1 LLMSRSQKE
10 PIERR
15 LMRSLARFSG
25 ITAAILALV
34 AFVGAGCGT
43 GETAGGQT
51 ESRLIASG
59 EKGVYLISPD
69 GSGSRLIPGTD
80 DVSEPAWSPDGDR
93 IAFSSGADV
102 YTARADWSERRLV
115 LKGGFG
121 PSWSPDGK
129 RLAVTKNSC
138 EGEPDAEACYEALG
152 SENPAE
158 VYTVGADGNDV
169 RRLTSAPGYDGDPD
183 WSPDGKRIAFA
194 RDDGLYLMNPD
205 GSGLER
211 LRAGNL
217 RNPVW
222 SPDAEAI
229 AAEDSFSEIVVLDV
243 EGGELTNLTK
253 RKGPDFAPAWSP
265 NGKQIAFL
273 ASSKCLRTGQ
283 CTAHEP
289 WEVWVMN
296 ADGSDPSR
304 LTKGGFGS
312 PAWG

>member
-1 LLMSRSQKE
+1 MSGSRKE
-10 PIERR
+10 PIEPGLVRG
-15 LMRSLARFSG
+15 LARSWCV
-25 ITAAILALV
+25 TAAILALV
-34 AFVGAGCGT
+34 VSVCAGCGT
-43 GETAGGQT
+43 EETAGDKT

-59 EKGVYLISPD
+59 EKGVYLISPG

-93 IAFSSGADV
+93 IAFSAGADV

-115 LKGGFG
+115 LRGGFG

-129 RLAVTKNSC
+129 RLAVMKDSC
-138 EGEPDAEACYEALG
+138 EGEPDPEACYDALG
-152 SENPAE
+152 FENPAD

-194 RDDGLYLMNPD
+194 REDGVYLMNRD
-205 GSGLER
+205 GSGVELS
-211 LRAGNL
+211 RAGDFS
-217 RNPVW
+217 NPVW
-222 SPDAEAI
+222 SPDGEAI
-229 AAEDSFSEIVVLDV
+229 AAEDSFKEIVVLDV
-243 EGGELTNLTK
+243 EDGKVTNLTK
-253 RKGPDFAPAWSP
+253 RQGPDFAPAWSP

-273 ASSKCLRTGQ
+273 ANSRCLRTGR
-283 CTAHEP
+283 CTAHEQ

-296 ADGSDPSR
+296 ADGSDQRR
-304 LTKGGFGS
+304 LTKGGFGA